1 MIIAVYV
8 TYNPNIPLLERAIE
22 SLIEQ
27 VDYAIVVDNS
37 PQSTLELRNDK
48 VFIEALENNIGIAAA
63 QNIGIRKAIAL
74 GAEYVVLSDQ
84 DTVYPDYYVALML
97 PVFKQFSKSCVAVPK
112 FLDSKKK
119 GVDGFFAIN
128 PVIFQQ
134 FIPSSGKHEIFQAI
148 ASGKVIK
155 TSLLNKIGLMNEDL
169 YIDWVDF
176 EWCWRARSKGF
187 QIIGNADVVIQH
199 QLGDMSKDLGFREVN
214 LRSAIRHYYITRNAF
229 YLALYCQDL
238 DLGHRINL
246 FFKSF
251 RYIVGYPVLSKPHS
265 KHLKAV
271 LVGFWHGITKKLG
284 KYDLK

>member
-1 MIIAVYV
+1 LIISVYV

-37 PQSTLELRNDK
+37 PQSTLELRSDK
-48 VFIEALENNIGIAAA
+48 VIIEPLGENIGIAAA
-63 QNIGIRKAIAL
+63 QNIGIRKAIEF
-74 GAEYVVLSDQ
+74 GAEYIVLSDQ
-84 DTVYPDYYVALML
+84 DTVYPADYVASML
-97 PVFKQFSKSCVAVPK
+97 PVFEQFPDACVAVPK
-112 FLDSKKK
+112 FVDAMKK
-119 GVDGFFAIN
+119 GADGFIAIK
-128 PVIFQQ
+128 PVFFQQ
-134 FIPSSGKHEIFQAI
+134 FFPGSGKHEIFQAI
-148 ASGKVIK
+148 ASGKVLK
-155 TSLLNKIGLMNEDL
+155 VSSLNKIGLMNEEL
-169 YIDWVDF
+169 FIDWVDL
-176 EWCWRARSKGF
+176 EWCWRARANGF

-214 LRSAIRHYYITRNAF
+214 LRSATRHYYITRNAF
-229 YLALYCQDL
+229 YLSLYCKDL
-238 DLGHRINL
+238 DVAHRINL

-271 LVGFWHGITKKLG
+271 LIGFWHGITKKLG